1 MSEVKDDKK
10 VNAETP
16 EVTKEDQSGDS
27 GKITMNEEVDEDDS
41 MVTEPVDDK
50 KEEAE
55 VLEETTTTL
64 TSDSKEGSVKV
75 VAPEPI
81 SADEIEKA
89 EKAEGD
95 DKDADAEA
103 PAPPLPTRTKTQDSL
118 QKPGENP
125 LLKQLKE
132 AFPSM
137 EEKYIKAVMI
147 ASNGALDPAFNAL
160 LFLSDP
166 DSGIDI
172 PLPSKEP
179 SPALNTQSRRKLTQL
194 EQDELLAKQ
203 LNDQYNNRSKH
214 RKGNATSRRGRGGEE
229 DYSGEPIP
237 FDDPA
242 ERQLHN
248 ERVHDRRRR
257 LQQEGEFNPETYQD
271 DDSWGQFVERD
282 LPEIKANVNQTI
294 QETANNVR
302 SWFNRNFAGDESA
315 NNNNNNNN
323 NNSVGLSYD
332 EEQMRQQQE
341 ALRYYESQNSHQSQE
356 SGVSG
361 QTERRRFNSFGARIG
376 EDSLESHG
384 ISLHNDEFS
393 DDEDVP
399 PQLPSRER
407 TRESNDAD
415 ADADASMVTNDDQRV
430 VSQTTY
436 IDTPDK
442 TPKKKWQPVPP
453 APADATPTKVNA
465 TTAKANAKGKA
476 DAETDPDADA
486 DDFMINSDEE

>member
-1 MSEVKDDKK
+1 MSAVKEDK
-10 VNAETP
+10 NAETKAP
-16 EVTKEDQSGDS
+16 DAKKVEETSND
-27 GKITMNEEVDEDDS
+27 GKITMSEEAGDDDS
-41 MVTEPVDDK
+41 LVTEPVDDK
-50 KEEAE
+50 KED
-55 VLEETTTTL
+55 EEQEITTAVTNE
-64 TSDSKEGSVKV
+64 SKEDSTGAVQV

-81 SADEIEKA
+81 SAGEP
-89 EKAEGD
+89 EGAKENPPGAAAAAVAAAD
-95 DKDADAEA
+95 DDDDVD
-103 PAPPLPTRTKTQDSL
+103 APPLPTRTKTQESL
-118 QKPGENP
+118 QPSENP

-132 AFPSM
+132 AFPTM
-137 EEKYIKAVMI
+137 EEKYIKAVII
-147 ASNGALDPAFNAL
+147 ASRGALDPAFNAL

-166 DSGIDI
+166 ASGIDI

-179 SPALNTQSRRKLTQL
+179 SPALNSQSRRKLTQL

-203 LNDQYNNRSKH
+203 LNDQYNSKSKH
-214 RKGNATSRRGRGGEE
+214 RKGSATSRRGRGS
-229 DYSGEPIP
+229 DVNYSAEPIP
-237 FDDPA
+237 FDDAA
-242 ERQLHN
+242 ERQRHN
-248 ERVHDRRRR
+248 DRVHDRRRR

-271 DDSWGQFVERD
+271 DDSWGQFVDRD
-282 LPEIKANVNQTI
+282 LPEITANVNQTL
-294 QETANNVR
+294 QETASNVR
-302 SWFNRNFAGDESA
+302 NWFNRNFAGDEAA
-315 NNNNNNNN
+315 NNNQNNRP
-323 NNSVGLSYD
+323 VGLSYD

-341 ALRYYESQNSHQSQE
+341 ALRYYESQNSRQSQDT
-356 SGVSG
+356 GASG
-361 QTERRRFNSFGARIG
+361 QAERPRFNSFGARVG
-376 EDSLESHG
+376 EDSLENHG

-407 TRESNDAD
+407 TRESNEG
-415 ADADASMVTNDDQRV
+415 DADASMVTNDDQRV

-465 TTAKANAKGKA
+465 TTKGKA